1 MKTYVFGHRNPDTDS
16 VTSAISLSYLK
27 NQLGMK
33 TEPRVLGEISKE
45 SKYIL
50 DYFKMEEPEYLK
62 DVKVQLKD
70 LRLDE
75 MKGISKEDSIADAF
89 KMMESDHIKILPIM
103 DEENHL
109 AGVVTMKDIALG
121 IINNNVYRLRN
132 SLTSISKNLKA
143 EILVGGREEIDGNIK
158 IAAFYHETIQGYL
171 TGDDIVIT
179 GDRYDIFVEAIKSR
193 VKLLVITGGI
203 EVPKEYLK
211 SAEKNG
217 VSVILV
223 KEDTFTVS
231 KKINQCNKISSI
243 MNKDLIKFS
252 NFEYLIDVKDEIEE
266 SKIRNFPVIDKDNV
280 FLGFVNRGHIIN
292 PQRKKVILVDH
303 NEYQQSADGIKEAE
317 IVEVVDHHKIGNI
330 STSMPIS
337 FRNVPVGSTCT
348 IVYSMFKENNIEIP
362 REIAGMMISGIISD
376 TLLFRSPTTTDTDRR
391 VVEELN
397 EILNLDLEEYA
408 MEVFKAGTSL
418 EGYTIE
424 EIFYRDF
431 KQFEIEG
438 HKIGVGQVFTLDID
452 EIFNKKDE
460 YLDFMEKAHRE
471 NEYYLT
477 LLILTDILKEG
488 SYVLF
493 KSSKSNII
501 KRAFKVEEEQGVF
514 IEGLVSRKKQ
524 VVPNITKAIHL

>member
-1 MKTYVFGHRNPDTDS
+1 MTTYIFGHRSPDTDS

-27 NQLGMK
+27 NQIGMD
-33 TEPRVLGEISKE
+33 TEPRVLGKISKE

-50 DYFKMEEPEYLK
+50 DYFKVEEPEYLK
-62 DVKVQLKD
+62 DVRVQLRD
-70 LRLDE
+70 LELDQVRAIKQDE
-75 MKGISKEDSIADAF
+75 SIAKAF
-89 KMMESDHIKILPIM
+89 ELMEADHIKILPVM
-103 DEENHL
+103 DDGDHL
-109 AGVVTMKDIALG
+109 VGVVTMKDIALG
-121 IINNNVYRLRN
+121 IIKNNVYRLKN
-132 SLTSISKNLKA
+132 TLKSIGDDLNA
-143 EILVGGREEIDGNIK
+143 EILVNAREEIDGNIK

-179 GDRYDIFVEAIKSR
+179 GDRYDIFVEAIESR
-193 VKLLVITGGI
+193 VKLLIITGGI
-203 EVPKEYLK
+203 EVPREYLK

-217 VSVILV
+217 VNVILV

-231 KKINQCNKISSI
+231 KRVNQCNKISSI
-243 MNKDLIKFS
+243 MNKDIIKFS
-252 NFEYLIDVKDEIEE
+252 DVEYLVDVKDEIEE

-280 FLGFVNRGHIIN
+280 FLGFIDRGHIIN

-317 IVEVVDHHKIGNI
+317 IVEVVDHHRIGNI
-330 STSMPIS
+330 STPMPIS

-376 TLLFRSPTTTDTDRR
+376 TLLFRSPTTTDTDRK

-397 EILNLDLEEYA
+397 QILKLDLEAYA

-460 YLDFMEKAHRE
+460 YLNFMEKTHEE